1 MTARPCRFPRVR
13 VIVWVGIGILAVI
26 VLLIGVLAF
35 IGLIRRLQIA
45 RTRRE
50 LERMGYVVSVP
61 YAPETR
67 PIWPRLV
74 AGFAALFALIVTTS
88 VLTATPSVRTDASS
102 AGSSFQDEPSHATVV
117 PPGTNPGSEHPASQ
131 HPTTSQGVASPQ
143 ASAASSA
150 SPAAD
155 AGSDAGAPSAVTAL
169 PTSATAIRLE
179 WAPVS
184 DAAGY
189 DIERSTDT
197 VAWNA
202 VASTDGGRTQYT
214 DVGLSSG
221 TTYYYRVVAFVEGQD
236 ASTSDVVSATTTV
249 DTSTAPVLISA
260 TGSATSIDLEWSDV
274 DGELGYRIERSPDGT
289 SGWTGIGTTG
299 QGVTSYTDAGLAS
312 ATTYYYRVVAVTSDG
327 ESPPSTVQSATT
339 DPDVPSTSEA
349 IAPSDA
355 SRSVRADGSCSI
367 ACGHAESASAATRS
381 MSYFVVLPI
390 TAMPTRASDRCRI
403 TLKKPAPPPRCS
415 TNGGSA
421 LRCVTGR
428 NQPSPRS

>member
-117 PPGTNPGSEHPASQ
+117 PPGTNLGSEHPASQ
-131 HPTTSQGVASPQ
+131 HPTTSQGGTGPTASVT
-143 ASAASSA
+143 SSA

-189 DIERSTDT
+189 DIERSTDS

-202 VASTDGGRTQYT
+202 VASTVAGRTQYT
-214 DVGLSSG
+214 DVALSSG
-221 TTYYYRVVAFVEGQD
+221 TTYYYRVVALMGGQD
-236 ASTSDVVSATTTV
+236 ATSDVVSATTTV

-260 TGSATSIDLEWSDV
+260 TGSATSIELEWSDV
-274 DGELGYRIERSPDGT
+274 DGELGYSIERSPDGT
-289 SGWTGIGTTG
+289 SGWTGIGSTG
-299 QGVTSYTDAGLAS
+299 QGVTIYTDTGLAS

-327 ESPPSTVQSATT
+327 ESLPSIVLSATT
-339 DPDVPSTSEA
+339 DGDAPSTSEA

-355 SRSVRADGSCSI
+355 SRD
-367 ACGHAESASAATRS
+367 
-381 MSYFVVLPI
+381 P
-390 TAMPTRASDRCRI
+390 
-403 TLKKPAPPPRCS
+403 
-415 TNGGSA
+415 
-421 LRCVTGR
+421 
-428 NQPSPRS
+428 